1 MTTATEYDN
10 AAAAAEGWII
20 FETMG
25 TDDEGSLRIER
36 VDFPEGPQFDGPVFE
51 GDAEAWQHV
60 MARAIAGSAMHRDA
74 IDKVANNNPS
84 ELDFARTTSP
94 ALMRLLGY

>member
-1 MTTATEYDN
+1 MTTATAFDH
-10 AAAAAEGWII
+10 AAATAEGWGL

-25 TDDEGSLRIER
+25 TDDSGSLRIER
-36 VDFPEGPQFDGPVFE
+36 IDFPEGPQFDGPVFE

-60 MARAIAGSAMHRDA
+60 MARAMAGSALHRDA
-74 IDKVANNNPS
+74 IARVADDNPS
-84 ELDFARTTSP
+84 ELDFAREISP